1 MGVFLGG
8 EVDLE
13 AGAPQGAGEQIMKKM
28 IRLIRHSLRGRW
40 LVKKY
45 FSKKDLLELA
55 ERIGKSENK
64 HRAEIKIIIE
74 ASLNL
79 TDVFKGK
86 RAIDRAIDLFSMFR
100 VWDTQEN
107 SGVLIY
113 LMLTDHKLEILADR
127 GIHKALGHDYW
138 DKLNHKIIQN
148 FKNKEYKKG
157 IIYAIDQVTKEMV
170 KLFPKKGKDPDEI
183 SNEVIIL

>member
-1 MGVFLGG
+1 
-8 EVDLE
+8 
-13 AGAPQGAGEQIMKKM
+13 MK
-28 IRLIRHSLRGRW
+28 HSLRGRW

-45 FSKKDLLELA
+45 FSRRDLLELA
-55 ERIGKSENK
+55 ERIGRSEEK

-79 TDVFKGK
+79 IDVFKGK
-86 RAIDRAIDLFSMFR
+86 TARDRAIDLFSIFR

-113 LMLTDHKLEILADR
+113 LMLADHKLEILADR

-138 DKLNHKIIQN
+138 EKLNHKIIRN

-157 IIYAIDQVTKEMV
+157 IIHSIDQVNKEMI
-170 KLFPKKGKDPDEI
+170 KLFPKKGKDADEI
-183 SNEVIIL
+183 SNEVIVL